1 MIENIPTE
9 GLYDNSYTKIM
20 NEFEILRSKQL
31 KNTFK
36 INLLGTNNK
45 LFSILYSLTL
55 PLRKNSKVKRYVN
68 FILRK
73 ILENGRK
80 KGKTLRAYTNVFWT
94 KDVIESS
101 TLPYPV
107 RRVEYPWAILNA
119 KLEKPMKILDVGSG
133 ISIFP
138 VYLASK
144 GHEVYSIDFDEI
156 LMNRVSPELAKLSS
170 VNVNYSFGDA
180 TKINFEDESFD
191 RVFCISTIEHLEEE
205 FHDGKYVNH
214 HKKNLDI
221 KAIGE
226 MLRVLKPGGMLVLT
240 FDWSENIDD
249 QRSYKL
255 DDIYERV
262 LKSYTKFLIHDKK
275 PVIDWD
281 DLKKKH
287 IRAWKSFPPYDY
299 VTEGWAIGTIL
310 KKF

>member
-1 MIENIPTE
+1 
-9 GLYDNSYTKIM
+9 
-20 NEFEILRSKQL
+20 
-31 KNTFK
+31 
-36 INLLGTNNK
+36 
-45 LFSILYSLTL
+45 
-55 PLRKNSKVKRYVN
+55 
-68 FILRK
+68 
-73 ILENGRK
+73 
-80 KGKTLRAYTNVFWT
+80 
-94 KDVIESS
+94 
-101 TLPYPV
+101 
-107 RRVEYPWAILNA
+107 
-119 KLEKPMKILDVGSG
+119 
-133 ISIFP
+133 
-138 VYLASK
+138 
-144 GHEVYSIDFDEI
+144 
-156 LMNRVSPELAKLSS
+156 MNRVSPELAKLSS
-170 VNVNYSFGDA
+170 VNVNYSFGDV
-180 TKINFEDESFD
+180 TKINFEDESFE

-205 FHDGKYVNH
+205 FHNGKYVNH

-226 MLRVLKPGGMLVLT
+226 MLRVLKPGGMLILT

-299 VTEGWAIGTIL
+299 VTEGWAIGAIL